1 MKNKQVVLYTNEE
14 SNAQFELTK
23 EYLFETYS
31 EERGWGTVNDVPHS
45 LIYEEIGEQNSIN
58 WYDFLTELKKALKDG
73 YYLLTGK
80 VGRWN
85 GTFDGGKFIT
95 TVNELLSSISHLD
108 YITITDENGHLK
120 IEGSHH
126 DGSDSYELKKLTNK
140 GIEYAER
147 HGFARDRSLHKTIME
162 NNLFSKLPRLAK
174 QINGV

>member
-1 MKNKQVVLYTNEE
+1 MKNKQVVLYTNEDT
-14 SNAQFELTK
+14 SVQFELTK

-45 LIYEEIGEQNSIN
+45 LIYEEIDEQNSIS
-58 WYDFLTELKKALKDG
+58 WYDFLYELKKAFKDG

-108 YITITDENGHLK
+108 YITI
-120 IEGSHH
+120 I
-126 DGSDSYELKKLTNK
+126 
-140 GIEYAER
+140 
-147 HGFARDRSLHKTIME
+147 SLNFDI
-162 NNLFSKLPRLAK
+162 LCPP
-174 QINGV
+174 